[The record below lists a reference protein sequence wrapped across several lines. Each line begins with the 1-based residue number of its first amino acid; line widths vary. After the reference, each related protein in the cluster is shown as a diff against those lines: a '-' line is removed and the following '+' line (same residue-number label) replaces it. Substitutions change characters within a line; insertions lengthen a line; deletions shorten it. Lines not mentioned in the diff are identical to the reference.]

1 MPIQNFILERC
12 DPMSKFRRSRYPLIF
27 IFFFL
32 IISLQYLLTPTKERP
47 SNSETEIPFDGRGRI
62 EARLIDVHDGDT
74 VTLKINNTNYRSR
87 LIGID
92 APEMGQRPWGEKA
105 KRHLERLI
113 KPGEKIIIE
122 TDIERL
128 DKYDRLLV
136 YLFKEDG
143 TFINEKMLL
152 DGYAVLLT
160 IPPNV
165 KYVEKFI
172 KAEETARR
180 LKKGIWGKNGLK
192 ERPVDYKERHR
203 GGTYGD

>member
-1 MPIQNFILERC
+1 MWKVTVRQY
-12 DPMSKFRRSRYPLIF
+12 PMIKFRRSRYPLIF

-47 SNSETEIPFDGRGRI
+47 SHSEREIPFELINKGRVEAKII
-62 EARLIDVHDGDT
+62 EINDGDT
-74 VTLKINNTNYRSR
+74 VTLSINNNIFRAR

-105 KRHLERLI
+105 KRHLKRLI

-143 TFINEKMLL
+143 TLINERMLL
-152 DGYAVLLT
+152 DGYAVLFT

-165 KYVEKFI
+165 RYVERFI
-172 KAEETARR
+172 KAEETASE
-180 LKKGIWGKNGLK
+180 LKKGIWGKDGLK
-192 ERPVDYKERHR
+192 ERPIDYKERQR
-203 GGTYGD
+203 YGGTYGD

>member
-1 MPIQNFILERC
+1 
-12 DPMSKFRRSRYPLIF
+12 MSKIRRSRYPLIF
-27 IFFFL
+27 ILFFL

-47 SNSETEIPFDGRGRI
+47 RHSEREIPSEIINKGKV
-62 EARLIDVHDGDT
+62 EARIIEINDGDT
-74 VTLKINNTNYRSR
+74 VTLSVNNNIFRAR

-105 KRHLERLI
+105 KRHLERLV
-113 KPGEKIIIE
+113 KPAEKIIIE

-128 DKYDRLLV
+128 DKYNRLLV

-160 IPPNV
+160 LPPNV
-165 KYVEKFI
+165 KYVDRFV
-172 KAEETARR
+172 KAEKTARR

-192 ERPVDYKERHR
+192 ERPIDYKERQR
-203 GGTYGD
+203 YGGTYGD

>member
-1 MPIQNFILERC
+1 
-12 DPMSKFRRSRYPLIF
+12 MSKIRRSRYPLIF
-27 IFFFL
+27 ILFFL

-47 SNSETEIPFDGRGRI
+47 RHSEREIPSEIINKGKV
-62 EARLIDVHDGDT
+62 EARIIEINDGDT
-74 VTLKINNTNYRSR
+74 VTLSVNNNIFRAR

-105 KRHLERLI
+105 KRHLERLV
-113 KPGEKIIIE
+113 KPAEKIIIE

-128 DKYDRLLV
+128 DKYNRLLV

-165 KYVEKFI
+165 KYVDRFV
-172 KAEETARR
+172 KAEKTARR

-192 ERPVDYKERHR
+192 ERPIDYKERQR
-203 GGTYGD
+203 YGGTYGD